1 MSTATDAHLRGFDLT
16 GRTALV
22 TGASSGIGLHLANV
36 LAAAGASVALAAR
49 RVERLEKESDRLK
62 ASGKRSCSVY
72 LDVADSATI
81 KSALDDVQRHL
92 GAPPDILINNSGV
105 IYLER
110 FVDQT
115 EAEISRLFDTNLK
128 GAFLVAQAVAKRM
141 AAARGGAI
149 LNVAST
155 AGLRA
160 AGHLSSYAASKAAL
174 IRLTKVMALE
184 LASRSI
190 RVNAI
195 CPGNMETE
203 MHQTFTDA
211 GIDDMIVKRIPQRR
225 FGRMEDLDGAAL
237 LLVSPA
243 GSYITGA
250 VLPIDGG
257 QVLSWM

>member
-1 MSTATDAHLRGFDLT
+1 MSIRIGGHLDMFDLT

-22 TGASSGIGLHLANV
+22 TGASSGIGLHLAKV

-49 RVERLEKESDRLK
+49 RMEKLEEESARLNE
-62 ASGKRSCSVY
+62 AGYRSCGIY

-81 KSALDDVQRHL
+81 VPALEATQRHL
-92 GAPPDILINNSGV
+92 GASPDILINNSGI

-110 FVDQT
+110 FVDQA
-115 EAEISRLFDTNLK
+115 EAEVARLFDTNLK
-128 GAFLVAQAVAKRM
+128 GAFLVAQAAAKRM
-141 AAARGGAI
+141 AAAGGGTI

-174 IRLTKVMALE
+174 IHLTKVMALE
-184 LASRSI
+184 LASKNV

-195 CPGNMETE
+195 CPGNMETD
-203 MHQTFTDA
+203 MHRTFTDA
-211 GIDDMIVKRIPQRR
+211 GVDDIIVKRIPQRR
-225 FGRMEDLDGAAL
+225 FGKMEDLDGAVL

-250 VLPIDGG
+250 ILPIDGG

>member
-1 MSTATDAHLRGFDLT
+1 MPTKPGAHLERFDLT

-22 TGASSGIGLHLANV
+22 TGASSGIGLHLAKV

-49 RVERLEKESDRLK
+49 RVEKLEQESARLN
-62 ASGKRSCSVY
+62 AAGFRSCGVY

-81 KSALDDVQRHL
+81 VPALDAAQRHF
-92 GAPPDILINNSGV
+92 GAAPDILINNSGV
-105 IYLER
+105 VYLQR
-110 FVDQT
+110 FVDQA
-115 EAEISRLFDTNLK
+115 EAEIARLFDTNLK
-128 GAFLVAQAVAKRM
+128 GAFLVAQAVATRM
-141 AAARGGAI
+141 AAAGGGSI

-174 IRLTKVMALE
+174 IHLTKVMALE
-184 LASRSI
+184 LASKSI

-225 FGRMEDLDGAAL
+225 FGKMEDLDGAVL